1 MTEITQRVQALRELD
16 ILDTPA
22 EAAFDRITE
31 MTARL
36 LRVPIAC
43 ITLLDEDRF
52 FFKSA
57 IGVETGSA
65 PLTKGLCSTTV
76 EQGKLSVVEDAST
89 DALTQ
94 NHPMVNQDPHV
105 RFYAGVPLITEGGH
119 AIGTLCIMHTE
130 PRTLDEIERH
140 TLEELGQLVV
150 DQLEHRRQQRLSA
163 AQQVAAQR
171 SQKLESLAQLTG
183 GIAHDFNNCL
193 MAVLGNLSLLQ
204 ETVGQDPQAS
214 QLLGNIQSAA
224 GRATEMAHELLT
236 FAGERTPSFETV
248 SLGPLL
254 KSTTDLVKSGLP
266 RSASLQLRGAEAD
279 VAVRADATQLR
290 QVLLGLIINA
300 AESYDEPSGLVEL
313 QLGRVGD
320 QVTISITDHGCG
332 MDPSTRARVFDPF
345 FSTKTP
351 RRGLGLA
358 IAQRVISDHGG
369 SIELDSSVGSGTRCT
384 ITLPCSDLPDAV
396 KDKRE
401 LPETASE
408 QSPAGLVLIVDDEP
422 DVRRFLV
429 AAIAHLGYEAVEAS
443 DGHEAMDILMS
454 DDPKPDL
461 VLLDTSMPA
470 ISGESTLALIHE
482 QLPELPAIV
491 MSGHD
496 LPQVRERFAGMKV
509 QQFLQKPFGIKRL
522 RRCLARMP
530 AAKSKGR

>member
-1 MTEITQRVQALRELD
+1 MTDTTQRVQALRELD

-31 MTARL
+31 MAARL
-36 LRVPIAC
+36 FRVPIAC

-57 IGVETGSA
+57 IGVETGST

-76 EQGKLSVVEDAST
+76 ERGQLSVVEDATVDS
-89 DALTQ
+89 LTQ
-94 NHPMVNQDPHV
+94 NHPLVSQDPHV
-105 RFYAGVPLITEGGH
+105 RFYAGVPLITESGH
-119 AIGTLCIMHTE
+119 AVGTLCIMHTE
-130 PRTLDEIERH
+130 SRSLDDIERN

-150 DQLEHRRQQRLSA
+150 DQLEHRRQQRLSET
-163 AQQVAAQR
+163 QQRAAQR

-204 ETVGQDPQAS
+204 ETVGQNPQAT

-236 FAGERTPSFETV
+236 FAGERTPSLETV
-248 SLGPLL
+248 MLGPLL
-254 KSTTDLVKSGLP
+254 KTTTDLVKSGLP
-266 RSASLQLRGAEAD
+266 RSASLQLRGADAD
-279 VAVRADATQLR
+279 IAVRADATQLR

-320 QVTISITDHGCG
+320 LATISVSDHGCG
-332 MDPSTRARVFDPF
+332 MDPKTRARVFDPF

-369 SIELDSSVGSGTRCT
+369 SIELDSSIGSGTRCT
-384 ITLPCSDLPDAV
+384 ITLPCSSIPENVNADPDAPEP
-396 KDKRE
+396 E
-401 LPETASE
+401 LGQA
-408 QSPAGLVLIVDDEP
+408 PAGRVLIVDDEP

-429 AAIAHLGYEAVEAS
+429 AAITHLGYEVVEAG
-443 DGHEAMDILMS
+443 DGHEALAMLSS
-454 DDPKPDL
+454 DAPKPDL

-470 ISGESTLALIHE
+470 ISGEQTLTLLHE
-482 QLPELPAIV
+482 QLPELPAVV

-496 LPQVRERFAGMKV
+496 LPQVRERFKGQHV
-509 QQFLQKPFGIKRL
+509 RQFLQKPFGIKQL
-522 RRCLARMP
+522 RRCLAGI
-530 AAKSKGR
+530 ASTK